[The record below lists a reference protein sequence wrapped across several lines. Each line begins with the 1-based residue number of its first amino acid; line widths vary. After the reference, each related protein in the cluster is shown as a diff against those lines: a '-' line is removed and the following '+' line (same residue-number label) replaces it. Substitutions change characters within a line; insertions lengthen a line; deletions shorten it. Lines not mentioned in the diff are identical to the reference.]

1 MLHSCAS
8 TASCRIQRPG
18 YSCLSRLVDPTRA
31 SSGSL
36 LPPEE
41 TLDTVATTPHS
52 DSSSLVFLPMPNH
65 QSRCVFLPTASPS
78 TTSILPHPD
87 LHSPVSP
94 VYVRR
99 VASRAVRILTNI
111 SRRHQYGAI
120 PAPCCYRRAIH
131 LFVLRPATCTPAT
144 TPRQIHR
151 PATAP
156 QSHHQALLPR
166 IVYSSKSTTLLHQ
179 SHCRGMD
186 CLPCLWKYFI
196 KHTSLTSLVTVLQVR
211 RQGD

>member
-8 TASCRIQRPG
+8 SASCRIQRPG

-65 QSRCVFLPTASPS
+65 QSRCVFLSTASPS

-87 LHSPVSP
+87 CSLQSRQSTSDGSP
-94 VYVRR
+94 
-99 VASRAVRILTNI
+99 
-111 SRRHQYGAI
+111 
-120 PAPCCYRRAIH
+120 PAPYASSSTSVADISTAQYRPHVVIEEPSICSSYALRRAPPRRRLVKVIDRPPPPNRTIRSFCH
-131 LFVLRPATCTPAT
+131 ASFTPPSPLRFCTKAIVGVWIVNRVCGNILLNT
-144 TPRQIHR
+144 
-151 PATAP
+151 
-156 QSHHQALLPR
+156 HH
-166 IVYSSKSTTLLHQ
+166 
-179 SHCRGMD
+179 
-186 CLPCLWKYFI
+186 
-196 KHTSLTSLVTVLQVR
+196 
-211 RQGD
+211 